1 MRGCSTLSPQLSG
14 ALAWRT
20 MEAPL
25 VSLEEEFEEGPGD
38 DGGTPQRAA
47 DPALAELESFSA
59 EMMSF
64 KSMEDLVQE
73 FDEKLTVCFRNYDAA
88 TEGLAPVRGRLQA
101 QEEEER
107 LQDEEVWDALTDG
120 FAPRGSPR
128 PWLLPGAEA
137 PDGTDPQLCEKE
149 EEELT
154 ERSEQDSGINEEP
167 LLTAEQVIEELEEL
181 MQSSPDPEA
190 DPEGDEDEDEEE
202 EEEEETEADAE
213 GEGGG
218 GGTEPILL
226 RELRAFSPAF
236 NNNCSHEAGLGR
248 LSTRELAAA
257 AGRAE
262 AASRALSAELVAQLA
277 RRDELAFEKEVK
289 TAFIGAL
296 LAVQGEQREQREAAR
311 RRRRDKGLSLQGGRL
326 ERGNHMPRKR
336 FSMEGI
342 SSILHSGLRQ
352 TFGPATNEK
361 QYLNTVI
368 PYEKKGSPPS
378 VEDLQM
384 LTNILFAMKEGNEK
398 VPTLLTDYILKVQ
411 PCASLCTLMH
421 HCMCSYVIVHTRTRA
436 QSYILMDPH
445 ASSWILMNPRA
456 HLCIIMHPRAY
467 LCLIMDPHASL
478 CTLKHR
484 RAPTCSPVQPRCTL
498 VHTGAH
504 P

>member
-1 MRGCSTLSPQLSG
+1 
-14 ALAWRT
+14 

-25 VSLEEEFEEGPGD
+25 VSLEEEFEEGPGGP
-38 DGGTPQRAA
+38 GGAGGPARGAA

-88 TEGLAPVRGRLQA
+88 TEALAPVRGRLQA

-107 LQDEEVWDALTDG
+107 LQDEEVWDALTDSFG
-120 FAPRGSPR
+120 PPGSPR
-128 PWLLPGAEA
+128 RWLRPDAEA
-137 PDGTDPQLCEKE
+137 PGDGDTQLCGKEEEEEDEEEE

-190 DPEGDEDEDEEE
+190 DPEAEGDEDDDDDEEE
-202 EEEEETEADAE
+202 EEEAE
-213 GEGGG
+213 LAGGG
-218 GGTEPILL
+218 AEPIVL
-226 RELRAFSPAF
+226 RVFPPALN
-236 NNNCSHEAGLGR
+236 NNNCPHEGLGR
-248 LSTRELAAA
+248 LSAAELAAA

-296 LAVQGEQREQREAAR
+296 LAVQGERREAAR
-311 RRRRDKGLSLQGGRL
+311 RRRRDRGLSLHGGRP
-326 ERGNHMPRKR
+326 EPHMPRKR

-342 SSILHSGLRQ
+342 SSILQTGIRH
-352 TFGPATNEK
+352 TFGSGTTDK

-398 VPTLLTDYILKVQ
+398 VPTLLTDYILKV
-411 PCASLCTLMH
+411 LC
-421 HCMCSYVIVHTRTRA
+421 
-436 QSYILMDPH
+436 
-445 ASSWILMNPRA
+445 
-456 HLCIIMHPRAY
+456 
-467 LCLIMDPHASL
+467 
-478 CTLKHR
+478 
-484 RAPTCSPVQPRCTL
+484 PT
-498 VHTGAH
+498 
-504 P
+504 

>member
-1 MRGCSTLSPQLSG
+1 MTSPPPPLPDRRVRSSSPAPPPRPPPERGGCG
-14 ALAWRT
+14 AAAKAGARR

-38 DGGTPQRAA
+38 DGGTPRRTA

-120 FAPRGSPR
+120 FAPRDSPR
-128 PWLLPGAEA
+128 PWLHPEAEA
-137 PDGTDPQLCEKE
+137 PDGTDPQAVSVVPPGPPSLCLLQLCEKE
-149 EEELT
+149 EEEELA
-154 ERSEQDSGINEEP
+154 ERSEHDSGINEEP

-190 DPEGDEDEDEEE
+190 DPDGDEDEEE
-202 EEEEETEADAE
+202 EEEEEEEEAEADAE
-213 GEGGG
+213 GDSGGG
-218 GGTEPILL
+218 GMEPILL
-226 RELRAFSPAF
+226 RELHTFSPTF
-236 NNNCSHEAGLGR
+236 NNNCSHEGLEQLSAG
-248 LSTRELAAA
+248 ELVAA

-311 RRRRDKGLSLQGGRL
+311 RRRRDRGLSLQGGRP
-326 ERGNHMPRKR
+326 ERGGHMPRKR

-398 VPTLLTDYILKVQ
+398 VPTLLTDYILKV
-411 PCASLCTLMH
+411 LC
-421 HCMCSYVIVHTRTRA
+421 
-436 QSYILMDPH
+436 
-445 ASSWILMNPRA
+445 
-456 HLCIIMHPRAY
+456 
-467 LCLIMDPHASL
+467 
-478 CTLKHR
+478 
-484 RAPTCSPVQPRCTL
+484 PT
-498 VHTGAH
+498 
-504 P
+504 

>member
-1 MRGCSTLSPQLSG
+1 
-14 ALAWRT
+14 

-25 VSLEEEFEEGPGD
+25 VSLEEEFEEGPGV
-38 DGGTPQRAA
+38 DGGTPQRTA

-88 TEGLAPVRGRLQA
+88 TEGLAPVRDHLQA

-120 FAPRGSPR
+120 FAPRSSPR
-128 PWLLPGAEA
+128 PWLLPGTEA
-137 PDGTDPQLCEKE
+137 SDGTDHQLCEKEEE

-190 DPEGDEDEDEEE
+190 DPEGEEEEEDE
-202 EEEEETEADAE
+202 EEEEETEADAK
-213 GEGGG
+213 GKGSG
-218 GGTEPILL
+218 GGTESILL
-226 RELRAFSPAF
+226 RELHAFSPAF
-236 NNNCSHEAGLGR
+236 NNNCSHEVLGR
-248 LSTRELAAA
+248 LSARELVAA

-311 RRRRDKGLSLQGGRL
+311 RRRRDRGLSLQGGRP
-326 ERGNHMPRKR
+326 ERGNNMPRKR

-352 TFGPATNEK
+352 TFGPTANEK

-398 VPTLLTDYILKVQ
+398 VPTLLTDYILKGI
-411 PCASLCTLMH
+411 C
-421 HCMCSYVIVHTRTRA
+421 
-436 QSYILMDPH
+436 
-445 ASSWILMNPRA
+445 
-456 HLCIIMHPRAY
+456 
-467 LCLIMDPHASL
+467 
-478 CTLKHR
+478 
-484 RAPTCSPVQPRCTL
+484 
-498 VHTGAH
+498 
-504 P
+504 

>member
-1 MRGCSTLSPQLSG
+1 
-14 ALAWRT
+14 

-38 DGGTPQRAA
+38 DGGTPRRTA

-120 FAPRGSPR
+120 FVPRGSPR
-128 PWLLPGAEA
+128 PWLHPEAEA
-137 PDGTDPQLCEKE
+137 PDSTDPQLCEQE
-149 EEELT
+149 EEDEELA
-154 ERSEQDSGINEEP
+154 ERSEHDSGINEEP

-190 DPEGDEDEDEEE
+190 DPEGDEDEEEE
-202 EEEEETEADAE
+202 EEEEEEAEADAE
-213 GEGGG
+213 GDGGG
-218 GGTEPILL
+218 GGMEPILL
-226 RELRAFSPAF
+226 HELHTFSPTF
-236 NNNCSHEAGLGR
+236 NNNCSHEGLEQLSAG
-248 LSTRELAAA
+248 ELAAA

-311 RRRRDKGLSLQGGRL
+311 RRRRDRGLSLQGGRP
-326 ERGNHMPRKR
+326 ERGGHMPRKR

-352 TFGPATNEK
+352 TFGPAANEK

-398 VPTLLTDYILKVQ
+398 VPTLLTDYILKGTRQ
-411 PCASLCTLMH
+411 P
-421 HCMCSYVIVHTRTRA
+421 
-436 QSYILMDPH
+436 
-445 ASSWILMNPRA
+445 
-456 HLCIIMHPRAY
+456 
-467 LCLIMDPHASL
+467 
-478 CTLKHR
+478 
-484 RAPTCSPVQPRCTL
+484 
-498 VHTGAH
+498 
-504 P
+504 

>member
-1 MRGCSTLSPQLSG
+1 
-14 ALAWRT
+14 

-25 VSLEEEFEEGPGD
+25 VSLEEFEEGPA
-38 DGGTPQRAA
+38 GGGSPQRPA

-128 PWLLPGAEA
+128 PWQLPGTE
-137 PDGTDPQLCEKE
+137 PSDPQEEEEE

-190 DPEGDEDEDEEE
+190 DPEGEEEEEEEEDEEE
-202 EEEEETEADAE
+202 EEEGKADAE
-213 GEGGG
+213 GKG
-218 GGTEPILL
+218 GGTEPIVLQ
-226 RELRAFSPAF
+226 ELHAFSPAL
-236 NNNCSHEAGLGR
+236 NNNCSHEGLR
-248 LSTRELAAA
+248 LLSARELLAA

-311 RRRRDKGLSLQGGRL
+311 RRRRDKGLSLQGTKGS
-326 ERGNHMPRKR
+326 ERGSNMPRKR

-352 TFGPATNEK
+352 TFGPTTNEK

-398 VPTLLTDYILKVQ
+398 VPTLLTDYILKGT
-411 PCASLCTLMH
+411 CA
-421 HCMCSYVIVHTRTRA
+421 V
-436 QSYILMDPH
+436 
-445 ASSWILMNPRA
+445 
-456 HLCIIMHPRAY
+456 
-467 LCLIMDPHASL
+467 
-478 CTLKHR
+478 
-484 RAPTCSPVQPRCTL
+484 
-498 VHTGAH
+498 
-504 P
+504 

>member
-1 MRGCSTLSPQLSG
+1 
-14 ALAWRT
+14 

-38 DGGTPQRAA
+38 DGGTPQRTA

-73 FDEKLTVCFRNYDAA
+73 FEEKLTVCFRNYDAA
-88 TEGLAPVRGRLQA
+88 TEGLAPVRGHLQA

-120 FAPRGSPR
+120 FAPRSSPQH
-128 PWLLPGAEA
+128 WLLSRPEA
-137 PDGTDPQLCEKE
+137 PNGTDPQLYEKE
-149 EEELT
+149 EEEQLT
-154 ERSEQDSGINEEP
+154 ERSEPDLGINEEP

-190 DPEGDEDEDEEE
+190 DPEDDNEVEEDEEDE
-202 EEEEETEADAE
+202 AEAD
-213 GEGGG
+213 GKGSG

-226 RELRAFSPAF
+226 RELRAFSPTS
-236 NNNCSHEAGLGR
+236 NNNCSHEGLVR
-248 LSTRELAAA
+248 LSAQELAAA

-311 RRRRDKGLSLQGGRL
+311 RRRRDRGLSLQGGRP

-352 TFGPATNEK
+352 TFSPAANEK

-398 VPTLLTDYILKVQ
+398 VPTLLTDYILK
-411 PCASLCTLMH
+411 
-421 HCMCSYVIVHTRTRA
+421 
-436 QSYILMDPH
+436 
-445 ASSWILMNPRA
+445 
-456 HLCIIMHPRAY
+456 
-467 LCLIMDPHASL
+467 
-478 CTLKHR
+478 
-484 RAPTCSPVQPRCTL
+484 
-498 VHTGAH
+498 
-504 P
+504 

>member
-1 MRGCSTLSPQLSG
+1 
-14 ALAWRT
+14 

-25 VSLEEEFEEGPGD
+25 VSLEEEFEDGPGY
-38 DGGTPQRAA
+38 DGGTPQRIM
-47 DPALAELESFSA
+47 DPGLAELESFSA

-88 TEGLAPVRGRLQA
+88 TEGLAPVRGHLQA

-120 FAPRGSPR
+120 FTPRGSPR
-128 PWLLPGAEA
+128 PWLLPGADA
-137 PDGTDPQLCEKE
+137 PNGTDPQLCEKDDD
-149 EEELT
+149 ELT

-190 DPEGDEDEDEEE
+190 DPEGDEE
-202 EEEEETEADAE
+202 EEEEETEANAE
-213 GEGGG
+213 GKG

-226 RELRAFSPAF
+226 RELCAFSPAF
-236 NNNCSHEAGLGR
+236 NNNCSHEGLSL
-248 LSTRELAAA
+248 LSPRELAVA

-296 LAVQGEQREQREAAR
+296 LAVQGEQREQRDAAR
-311 RRRRDKGLSLQGGRL
+311 RRAARVRRTTATQGGNTAAGGVL
-326 ERGNHMPRKR
+326 QKKR
-336 FSMEGI
+336 QFETIGVV
-342 SSILHSGLRQ
+342 LVGGGRCWGFGLV
-352 TFGPATNEK
+352 FL

-398 VPTLLTDYILKVQ
+398 VPTLLTDYILKG
-411 PCASLCTLMH
+411 
-421 HCMCSYVIVHTRTRA
+421 I
-436 QSYILMDPH
+436 
-445 ASSWILMNPRA
+445 
-456 HLCIIMHPRAY
+456 
-467 LCLIMDPHASL
+467 
-478 CTLKHR
+478 
-484 RAPTCSPVQPRCTL
+484 CSP
-498 VHTGAH
+498 
-504 P
+504 

>member
-1 MRGCSTLSPQLSG
+1 
-14 ALAWRT
+14 

-38 DGGTPQRAA
+38 DGGTLQRPA

-88 TEGLAPVRGRLQA
+88 TEGLAPVRGHLQA

-120 FAPRGSPR
+120 FAPRSSPR
-128 PWLLPGAEA
+128 PWLPGTEA
-137 PDGTDPQLCEKE
+137 PDGTTPQEEEEE

-190 DPEGDEDEDEEE
+190 DPEGEEE
-202 EEEEETEADAE
+202 EEEEDEEDDTEADAE

-226 RELRAFSPAF
+226 RDLRAFSPAF
-236 NNNCSHEAGLGR
+236 NNNCSHEGTASKAQASFLRAGASL
-248 LSTRELAAA
+248 LWSQ
-257 AGRAE
+257 AGRTGCVQPGE
-262 AASRALSAELVAQLA
+262 
-277 RRDELAFEKEVK
+277 EKAPGRPESP
-289 TAFIGAL
+289 F
-296 LAVQGEQREQREAAR
+296 QGL
-311 RRRRDKGLSLQGGRL
+311 KGLQGSWRGTGDKRIRVSGLMLPEGR
-326 ERGNHMPRKR
+326 GDTCVPPQR

-398 VPTLLTDYILKVQ
+398 VPTLLTDYILKG
-411 PCASLCTLMH
+411 
-421 HCMCSYVIVHTRTRA
+421 
-436 QSYILMDPH
+436 
-445 ASSWILMNPRA
+445 
-456 HLCIIMHPRAY
+456 
-467 LCLIMDPHASL
+467 
-478 CTLKHR
+478 
-484 RAPTCSPVQPRCTL
+484 TCSP
-498 VHTGAH
+498 
-504 P
+504 

>member
-1 MRGCSTLSPQLSG
+1 
-14 ALAWRT
+14 

-25 VSLEEEFEEGPGD
+25 VSLEEEFEEGPGSS
-38 DGGTPQRAA
+38 GGGGPPRGPT

-88 TEGLAPVRGRLQA
+88 TEALAPVRGRLQA

-120 FAPRGSPR
+120 FAPHGSPR
-128 PWLLPGAEA
+128 HWLLPDAEA
-137 PDGTDPQLCEKE
+137 PDGADLQLCGKKEEEEEEDDE

-154 ERSEQDSGINEEP
+154 ERSEHDSGINEEP

-190 DPEGDEDEDEEE
+190 DPEAEEE
-202 EEEEETEADAE
+202 EEEEEAEAELAGD
-213 GEGGG
+213 G

-226 RELRAFSPAF
+226 RELRTFSPAF
-236 NNNCSHEAGLGR
+236 NNNCSHEGLGR
-248 LSTRELAAA
+248 LSAAELSAA

-262 AASRALSAELVAQLA
+262 AASR
-277 RRDELAFEKEVK
+277 
-289 TAFIGAL
+289 
-296 LAVQGEQREQREAAR
+296 
-311 RRRRDKGLSLQGGRL
+311 GLSLQSGRP
-326 ERGNHMPRKR
+326 ERGPHMPRKR

-342 SSILHSGLRQ
+342 SSILQTGIRH
-352 TFGPATNEK
+352 TFGSGTADK

-398 VPTLLTDYILKVQ
+398 VPTLLTDYILKV
-411 PCASLCTLMH
+411 LC
-421 HCMCSYVIVHTRTRA
+421 
-436 QSYILMDPH
+436 
-445 ASSWILMNPRA
+445 
-456 HLCIIMHPRAY
+456 
-467 LCLIMDPHASL
+467 
-478 CTLKHR
+478 
-484 RAPTCSPVQPRCTL
+484 PT
-498 VHTGAH
+498 
-504 P
+504 

>member
-1 MRGCSTLSPQLSG
+1 
-14 ALAWRT
+14 

-38 DGGTPQRAA
+38 DGGSPPRPT

-107 LQDEEVWDALTDG
+107 LQDEEL
-120 FAPRGSPR
+120 PSLC
-128 PWLLPGAEA
+128 LL
-137 PDGTDPQLCEKE
+137 QLGGKEEEEEE

-190 DPEGDEDEDEEE
+190 DPEGEEDEDEDEEE
-202 EEEEETEADAE
+202 DEEEETKAD
-213 GEGGG
+213 
-218 GGTEPILL
+218 PILL
-226 RELRAFSPAF
+226 RELHAFSPAF
-236 NNNCSHEAGLGR
+236 NNNCSHEGMASLSAGL
-248 LSTRELAAA
+248 LWD
-257 AGRAE
+257 
-262 AASRALSAELVAQLA
+262 LA
-277 RRDELAFEKEVK
+277 RRALGKNCEEHRDLALVWK
-289 TAFIGAL
+289 
-296 LAVQGEQREQREAAR
+296 VQR
-311 RRRRDKGLSLQGGRL
+311 RPRRCPKGCSTSAG
-326 ERGNHMPRKR
+326 R

-352 TFGPATNEK
+352 TFGPTTNEK

-384 LTNILFAMKEGNEK
+384 LTNSEYSFKLLSWVSISFWGHKGTFCFASVAAVWGVIAAQPVWGIL
-398 VPTLLTDYILKVQ
+398 
-411 PCASLCTLMH
+411 
-421 HCMCSYVIVHTRTRA
+421 CSIA
-436 QSYILMDPH
+436 AWAL
-445 ASSWILMNPRA
+445 
-456 HLCIIMHPRAY
+456 
-467 LCLIMDPHASL
+467 
-478 CTLKHR
+478 
-484 RAPTCSPVQPRCTL
+484 
-498 VHTGAH
+498 
-504 P
+504 

>member
-1 MRGCSTLSPQLSG
+1 
-14 ALAWRT
+14 

-25 VSLEEEFEEGPGD
+25 VSLEEEFEEGLGD
-38 DGGTPQRAA
+38 DEGSPRRLV
-47 DPALAELESFSA
+47 DPALSELESFSA

-120 FAPRGSPR
+120 FTPRSSSR
-128 PWLLPGAEA
+128 PWLLPEAEA
-137 PDGTDPQLCEKE
+137 TDGTDPQLCEKE

-190 DPEGDEDEDEEE
+190 DPEGDEEDEEE
-202 EEEEETEADAE
+202 EEEEEDTEADGE

-218 GGTEPILL
+218 GDTEPVLL
-226 RELRAFSPAF
+226 RELHVFS
-236 NNNCSHEAGLGR
+236 NSNSSHEGLGR
-248 LSTRELAAA
+248 LSRRELAVA

-296 LAVQGEQREQREAAR
+296 LAVQGEQREAAR
-311 RRRRDKGLSLQGGRL
+311 RRRRDRGLSLQGTRP
-326 ERGNHMPRKR
+326 ERGGHLPRK
-336 FSMEGI
+336 
-342 SSILHSGLRQ
+342 
-352 TFGPATNEK
+352 
-361 QYLNTVI
+361 
-368 PYEKKGSPPS
+368 
-378 VEDLQM
+378 
-384 LTNILFAMKEGNEK
+384 
-398 VPTLLTDYILKVQ
+398 
-411 PCASLCTLMH
+411 
-421 HCMCSYVIVHTRTRA
+421 
-436 QSYILMDPH
+436 
-445 ASSWILMNPRA
+445 
-456 HLCIIMHPRAY
+456 
-467 LCLIMDPHASL
+467 
-478 CTLKHR
+478 
-484 RAPTCSPVQPRCTL
+484 
-498 VHTGAH
+498 
-504 P
+504 

>member
-1 MRGCSTLSPQLSG
+1 MRRSGMLSPMALHPGAPPDLGCSLRLSPP
-14 ALAWRT
+14 A
-20 MEAPL
+20 APTSSFTIHHL
-25 VSLEEEFEEGPGD
+25 PIHHPHHLHPASPTPLHPVSLSNILISNISPSLLH
-38 DGGTPQRAA
+38 PRA
-47 DPALAELESFSA
+47 
-59 EMMSF
+59 MSV
-64 KSMEDLVQE
+64 SMLRPSLCQ
-73 FDEKLTVCFRNYDAA
+73 A
-88 TEGLAPVRGRLQA
+88 GR
-101 QEEEER
+101 
-107 LQDEEVWDALTDG
+107 VV
-120 FAPRGSPR
+120 PPR
-128 PWLLPGAEA
+128 PPSLCLL
-137 PDGTDPQLCEKE
+137 QLCEKEEEEQEE

-190 DPEGDEDEDEEE
+190 DPEGDEDEED

-218 GGTEPILL
+218 GGTEPIIL
-226 RELRAFSPAF
+226 RELHAFSPAF
-236 NNNCSHEAGLGR
+236 NKNCSYEGLGR
-248 LSTRELAAA
+248 LSARELAAA

-311 RRRRDKGLSLQGGRL
+311 RRRRDKGLSLQGGRP

-352 TFGPATNEK
+352 TFGPAASEK

-398 VPTLLTDYILKVQ
+398 VPTLLTDYILKV
-411 PCASLCTLMH
+411 LC
-421 HCMCSYVIVHTRTRA
+421 
-436 QSYILMDPH
+436 
-445 ASSWILMNPRA
+445 
-456 HLCIIMHPRAY
+456 
-467 LCLIMDPHASL
+467 
-478 CTLKHR
+478 
-484 RAPTCSPVQPRCTL
+484 PT
-498 VHTGAH
+498 
-504 P
+504 

>member
-1 MRGCSTLSPQLSG
+1 
-14 ALAWRT
+14 

-38 DGGTPQRAA
+38 DGGTPQRTT
-47 DPALAELESFSA
+47 DPALAELECFSA

-88 TEGLAPVRGRLQA
+88 TEGLAPVRGCLQA
-101 QEEEER
+101 QEEEEQ

-128 PWLLPGAEA
+128 PWLLPRPEA
-137 PDGTDPQLCEKE
+137 PDGTDPQVYEKE
-149 EEELT
+149 EEQLT
-154 ERSEQDSGINEEP
+154 EKSEQDSGINEEP

-190 DPEGDEDEDEEE
+190 DPEVDDEVEEE
-202 EEEEETEADAE
+202 EEEEAEADVK
-213 GEGGG
+213 GSGGV
-218 GGTEPILL
+218 TEPILL
-226 RELRAFSPAF
+226 RGLRAFTPTS
-236 NNNCSHEAGLGR
+236 NNNCSHEGLVQ
-248 LSTRELAAA
+248 LSARELVAA
-257 AGRAE
+257 AGQAE
-262 AASRALSAELVAQLA
+262 AESRALSAELVAQLA

-311 RRRRDKGLSLQGGRL
+311 RKRRDRGLSLQGGRP

-352 TFGPATNEK
+352 TFSPAANEK

-398 VPTLLTDYILKVQ
+398 VPTLLTDYILKG
-411 PCASLCTLMH
+411 
-421 HCMCSYVIVHTRTRA
+421 
-436 QSYILMDPH
+436 
-445 ASSWILMNPRA
+445 
-456 HLCIIMHPRAY
+456 
-467 LCLIMDPHASL
+467 
-478 CTLKHR
+478 
-484 RAPTCSPVQPRCTL
+484 TC
-498 VHTGAH
+498 
-504 P
+504 

>member
-1 MRGCSTLSPQLSG
+1 
-14 ALAWRT
+14 

-38 DGGTPQRAA
+38 DGGTPQRHA

-88 TEGLAPVRGRLQA
+88 TEGLAPVRGHLQA

-120 FAPRGSPR
+120 FAPRSSTR
-128 PWLLPGAEA
+128 PWLPGTEA
-137 PDGTDPQLCEKE
+137 PDGTNPQEEEEE

-190 DPEGDEDEDEEE
+190 DPEGEEE
-202 EEEEETEADAE
+202 EEEDDDEEDTEADAE

-236 NNNCSHEAGLGR
+236 NNNCSHEGLGR
-248 LSTRELAAA
+248 LSARELAAA

-311 RRRRDKGLSLQGGRL
+311 RRRRDKGLSLQGGRPD
-326 ERGNHMPRKR
+326 RGNNMPRKR

-352 TFGPATNEK
+352 TFGPAANEK

-398 VPTLLTDYILKVQ
+398 VPTLLTDYILKGTV
-411 PCASLCTLMH
+411 
-421 HCMCSYVIVHTRTRA
+421 
-436 QSYILMDPH
+436 
-445 ASSWILMNPRA
+445 
-456 HLCIIMHPRAY
+456 
-467 LCLIMDPHASL
+467 
-478 CTLKHR
+478 
-484 RAPTCSPVQPRCTL
+484 SPP
-498 VHTGAH
+498 
-504 P
+504 

>member
-1 MRGCSTLSPQLSG
+1 
-14 ALAWRT
+14 

-38 DGGTPQRAA
+38 DGGTPQRTA

-88 TEGLAPVRGRLQA
+88 TEGLAPVRGHLQA

-128 PWLLPGAEA
+128 PWRSPKLPCPCMTPCLCLL
-137 PDGTDPQLCEKE
+137 QLCEKEEE

-190 DPEGDEDEDEEE
+190 DPEGDEDEE

-226 RELRAFSPAF
+226 RELRAFSPAL
-236 NNNCSHEAGLGR
+236 NNNCSHEG
-248 LSTRELAAA
+248 
-257 AGRAE
+257 
-262 AASRALSAELVAQLA
+262 
-277 RRDELAFEKEVK
+277 
-289 TAFIGAL
+289 
-296 LAVQGEQREQREAAR
+296 
-311 RRRRDKGLSLQGGRL
+311 
-326 ERGNHMPRKR
+326 
-336 FSMEGI
+336 
-342 SSILHSGLRQ
+342 
-352 TFGPATNEK
+352 
-361 QYLNTVI
+361 
-368 PYEKKGSPPS
+368 
-378 VEDLQM
+378 
-384 LTNILFAMKEGNEK
+384 
-398 VPTLLTDYILKVQ
+398 
-411 PCASLCTLMH
+411 
-421 HCMCSYVIVHTRTRA
+421 
-436 QSYILMDPH
+436 
-445 ASSWILMNPRA
+445 
-456 HLCIIMHPRAY
+456 
-467 LCLIMDPHASL
+467 
-478 CTLKHR
+478 
-484 RAPTCSPVQPRCTL
+484 
-498 VHTGAH
+498 
-504 P
+504 

>member
-1 MRGCSTLSPQLSG
+1 
-14 ALAWRT
+14 

-25 VSLEEEFEEGPGD
+25 VSLEEEFEEGPGS
-38 DGGTPQRAA
+38 GGGGGGPPRGPA

-88 TEGLAPVRGRLQA
+88 TEALAPVRGRLQA

-107 LQDEEVWDALTDG
+107 LQDEEVWDALTDS
-120 FAPRGSPR
+120 FAPHGSPR
-128 PWLLPGAEA
+128 HWLLPDTEA
-137 PDGTDPQLCEKE
+137 PDDADPQHTPRIATVGVAGGQRNRPKRHRIEPVGMFPSPSRIGAEKLSGKEEEEEEDDE

-154 ERSEQDSGINEEP
+154 ERSEHDSGINEEP

-190 DPEGDEDEDEEE
+190 DPEAEDEEE
-202 EEEEETEADAE
+202 EEAEAELAGD
-213 GEGGG
+213 G

-236 NNNCSHEAGLGR
+236 NNNCSHEGLGR
-248 LSTRELAAA
+248 LSAAELAAA

-311 RRRRDKGLSLQGGRL
+311 RRRRDKGLSLQGGRP
-326 ERGNHMPRKR
+326 ERGPHMPRKR

-342 SSILHSGLRQ
+342 SSILQTGIRH
-352 TFGPATNEK
+352 TFGSGTADK

-398 VPTLLTDYILKVQ
+398 VPTLLTDYILKV
-411 PCASLCTLMH
+411 LC
-421 HCMCSYVIVHTRTRA
+421 
-436 QSYILMDPH
+436 
-445 ASSWILMNPRA
+445 
-456 HLCIIMHPRAY
+456 
-467 LCLIMDPHASL
+467 
-478 CTLKHR
+478 
-484 RAPTCSPVQPRCTL
+484 PT
-498 VHTGAH
+498 
-504 P
+504 

>member
-1 MRGCSTLSPQLSG
+1 
-14 ALAWRT
+14 

-25 VSLEEEFEEGPGD
+25 VSLEEEFEDGPGD
-38 DGGTPQRAA
+38 DGETPQRTT

-88 TEGLAPVRGRLQA
+88 TEGLAPVRGHLQA

-120 FAPRGSPR
+120 FTPRGSPR

-137 PDGTDPQLCEKE
+137 PNGTDPQLCEKE

-190 DPEGDEDEDEEE
+190 DPEGDE
-202 EEEEETEADAE
+202 EEETEADAE

-218 GGTEPILL
+218 TEPMLL
-226 RELRAFSPAF
+226 QELYAFSPAL
-236 NNNCSHEAGLGR
+236 NNNCSHEGLSR
-248 LSTRELAAA
+248 LSPRELVLA

-311 RRRRDKGLSLQGGRL
+311 RRRRDRGPSTQGGRP
-326 ERGNHMPRKR
+326 ERGGQLPRKR

-352 TFGPATNEK
+352 TFGPTANEK

-398 VPTLLTDYILKVQ
+398 VPTLLTDYILKGM
-411 PCASLCTLMH
+411 PMH
-421 HCMCSYVIVHTRTRA
+421 HCAPSCIPICAYKSCILLHPHEHSSLCIPVCTCVHRC
-436 QSYILMDPH
+436 
-445 ASSWILMNPRA
+445 ASSCTQVHHHTSSLALPNLMRCCP
-456 HLCIIMHPRAY
+456 
-467 LCLIMDPHASL
+467 
-478 CTLKHR
+478 CTLTPMLPKNG
-484 RAPTCSPVQPRCTL
+484 AKPKENGSPVAPPQPCPAL
-498 VHTGAH
+498 VPPFAQLENK
-504 P
+504 

>member
-1 MRGCSTLSPQLSG
+1 
-14 ALAWRT
+14 

-38 DGGTPQRAA
+38 DGGTPQRTA

-128 PWLLPGAEA
+128 PWLLPG
-137 PDGTDPQLCEKE
+137 PDPPSLSLLQLCEKEEE

-190 DPEGDEDEDEEE
+190 DAEGDEDEEE
-202 EEEEETEADAE
+202 EDEEETEADVE

-226 RELRAFSPAF
+226 HELRAFSPAF
-236 NNNCSHEAGLGR
+236 NNNCSHEG
-248 LSTRELAAA
+248 T
-257 AGRAE
+257 
-262 AASRALSAELVAQLA
+262 AS
-277 RRDELAFEKEVK
+277 K
-289 TAFIGAL
+289 T
-296 LAVQGEQREQREAAR
+296 
-311 RRRRDKGLSLQGGRL
+311 
-326 ERGNHMPRKR
+326 
-336 FSMEGI
+336 
-342 SSILHSGLRQ
+342 
-352 TFGPATNEK
+352 
-361 QYLNTVI
+361 
-368 PYEKKGSPPS
+368 
-378 VEDLQM
+378 
-384 LTNILFAMKEGNEK
+384 
-398 VPTLLTDYILKVQ
+398 
-411 PCASLCTLMH
+411 
-421 HCMCSYVIVHTRTRA
+421 
-436 QSYILMDPH
+436 
-445 ASSWILMNPRA
+445 
-456 HLCIIMHPRAY
+456 
-467 LCLIMDPHASL
+467 
-478 CTLKHR
+478 
-484 RAPTCSPVQPRCTL
+484 
-498 VHTGAH
+498 
-504 P
+504 

>member
-1 MRGCSTLSPQLSG
+1 
-14 ALAWRT
+14 

-38 DGGTPQRAA
+38 DGGTPLRTG

-149 EEELT
+149 EEEEELT

-190 DPEGDEDEDEEE
+190 DPEGEEE
-202 EEEEETEADAE
+202 EEEEGEETEADAE

-226 RELRAFSPAF
+226 RELHAFSPAF
-236 NNNCSHEAGLGR
+236 NNNCSHEGMASKTQASMLLIASGVSLMRYAFQTDCSRHLSNCTGILFFLGI
-248 LSTRELAAA
+248 LLIAPGATLT
-257 AGRAE
+257 
-262 AASRALSAELVAQLA
+262 ASDTSLIALCILL
-277 RRDELAFEKEVK
+277 
-289 TAFIGAL
+289 IAL
-296 LAVQGEQREQREAAR
+296 G
-311 RRRRDKGLSLQGGRL
+311 
-326 ERGNHMPRKR
+326 MPLIR

-352 TFGPATNEK
+352 TFGPAANEK

-398 VPTLLTDYILKVQ
+398 VPTLLTDYILKG
-411 PCASLCTLMH
+411 
-421 HCMCSYVIVHTRTRA
+421 IR
-436 QSYILMDPH
+436 
-445 ASSWILMNPRA
+445 SS
-456 HLCIIMHPRAY
+456 
-467 LCLIMDPHASL
+467 
-478 CTLKHR
+478 
-484 RAPTCSPVQPRCTL
+484 
-498 VHTGAH
+498 
-504 P
+504 

>member
-1 MRGCSTLSPQLSG
+1 
-14 ALAWRT
+14 

-38 DGGTPQRAA
+38 DGGTLQRPA

-88 TEGLAPVRGRLQA
+88 TEGLAPVRGCLQA

-120 FAPRGSPR
+120 FAPRSSPR
-128 PWLLPGAEA
+128 PWLHPGTEA
-137 PDGTDPQLCEKE
+137 LDGTDPQE
-149 EEELT
+149 EEEEEEEIT

-190 DPEGDEDEDEEE
+190 DPEGEEEDEEE
-202 EEEEETEADAE
+202 EEEEEEETEVDAE
-213 GEGGG
+213 GKGGG
-218 GGTEPILL
+218 GGTEPIVL
-226 RELRAFSPAF
+226 RELHAFSPTF
-236 NNNCSHEAGLGR
+236 NNNCSHEGLGQ
-248 LSTRELAAA
+248 LSARELVAA

-311 RRRRDKGLSLQGGRL
+311 RRRRDKGLSLQGGRS

-352 TFGPATNEK
+352 TFGPTTNEK

-398 VPTLLTDYILKVQ
+398 VPTLLTDYILK
-411 PCASLCTLMH
+411 
-421 HCMCSYVIVHTRTRA
+421 
-436 QSYILMDPH
+436 
-445 ASSWILMNPRA
+445 
-456 HLCIIMHPRAY
+456 
-467 LCLIMDPHASL
+467 
-478 CTLKHR
+478 
-484 RAPTCSPVQPRCTL
+484 
-498 VHTGAH
+498 
-504 P
+504 

>member
-1 MRGCSTLSPQLSG
+1 
-14 ALAWRT
+14 

-38 DGGTPQRAA
+38 NVGTPQRTA

-101 QEEEER
+101 QEEEDR

-149 EEELT
+149 EEEELT
-154 ERSEQDSGINEEP
+154 EKSEQDSGINEEP

-190 DPEGDEDEDEEE
+190 DPEGDEEEE

-218 GGTEPILL
+218 GGMEPILL

-236 NNNCSHEAGLGR
+236 NNNCSHEGLGQ
-248 LSTRELAAA
+248 LSARELVVV

-262 AASRALSAELVAQLA
+262 AASRALMGDIDRVMWGQ
-277 RRDELAFEKEVK
+277 
-289 TAFIGAL
+289 
-296 LAVQGEQREQREAAR
+296 
-311 RRRRDKGLSLQGGRL
+311 
-326 ERGNHMPRKR
+326 ERGWDKEMGECGSWEQEDWGHEVGQMGYRGRGHKGWEWGGCGWDLGEPGGWLRVLSQR

-352 TFGPATNEK
+352 TFSPAASEK

-398 VPTLLTDYILKVQ
+398 VPTLLTDYILKGI
-411 PCASLCTLMH
+411 C
-421 HCMCSYVIVHTRTRA
+421 
-436 QSYILMDPH
+436 
-445 ASSWILMNPRA
+445 
-456 HLCIIMHPRAY
+456 
-467 LCLIMDPHASL
+467 
-478 CTLKHR
+478 
-484 RAPTCSPVQPRCTL
+484 
-498 VHTGAH
+498 
-504 P
+504 

>member
-1 MRGCSTLSPQLSG
+1 
-14 ALAWRT
+14 

-38 DGGTPQRAA
+38 DGGTPQRPA

-120 FAPRGSPR
+120 FAPRSSPR
-128 PWLLPGAEA
+128 PWLLPGTEA
-137 PDGTDPQLCEKE
+137 LDGTDPQEEEEE

-190 DPEGDEDEDEEE
+190 DPEGEEEDEEEEE

-213 GEGGG
+213 GKGGG
-218 GGTEPILL
+218 GGTEPIVL
-226 RELRAFSPAF
+226 RELHAFSPAF
-236 NNNCSHEAGLGR
+236 NNNCSHEGLGR
-248 LSTRELAAA
+248 LSARELLAA

-311 RRRRDKGLSLQGGRL
+311 RRRRDKGLS
-326 ERGNHMPRKR
+326 R

-342 SSILHSGLRQ
+342 SSILHSSLRQ
-352 TFGPATNEK
+352 TFGPTTNEK

-398 VPTLLTDYILKVQ
+398 VPTLLTDYILKGT
-411 PCASLCTLMH
+411 CTL
-421 HCMCSYVIVHTRTRA
+421 
-436 QSYILMDPH
+436 
-445 ASSWILMNPRA
+445 
-456 HLCIIMHPRAY
+456 
-467 LCLIMDPHASL
+467 
-478 CTLKHR
+478 
-484 RAPTCSPVQPRCTL
+484 
-498 VHTGAH
+498 
-504 P
+504 

>member
-1 MRGCSTLSPQLSG
+1 
-14 ALAWRT
+14 

-88 TEGLAPVRGRLQA
+88 TDGLAPVRGRLQA

-120 FAPRGSPR
+120 FAPRGSPQ

-137 PDGTDPQLCEKE
+137 PDGTDPQLCEKEEE

-190 DPEGDEDEDEEE
+190 DPEGEEEEEE

-213 GEGGG
+213 GGGG
-218 GGTEPILL
+218 ATEPILL

-236 NNNCSHEAGLGR
+236 NNNCSHEVA
-248 LSTRELAAA
+248 LST
-257 AGRAE
+257 
-262 AASRALSAELVAQLA
+262 
-277 RRDELAFEKEVK
+277 AFM
-289 TAFIGAL
+289 TPGI
-296 LAVQGEQREQREAAR
+296 
-311 RRRRDKGLSLQGGRL
+311 S
-326 ERGNHMPRKR
+326 R

-352 TFGPATNEK
+352 TFGPTASEK

-398 VPTLLTDYILKVQ
+398 VPTLLTDYILKAFIHLLRISD
-411 PCASLCTLMH
+411 ASF
-421 HCMCSYVIVHTRTRA
+421 
-436 QSYILMDPH
+436 
-445 ASSWILMNPRA
+445 
-456 HLCIIMHPRAY
+456 MHP
-467 LCLIMDPHASL
+467 L
-478 CTLKHR
+478 
-484 RAPTCSPVQPRCTL
+484 
-498 VHTGAH
+498 
-504 P
+504 

>member
-1 MRGCSTLSPQLSG
+1 
-14 ALAWRT
+14 

-25 VSLEEEFEEGPGD
+25 VSLEEEFEEGPAD
-38 DGGTPQRAA
+38 DGGSPQRPA

-120 FAPRGSPR
+120 FAPRSSPR
-128 PWLLPGAEA
+128 PWQLPGTEA
-137 PDGTDPQLCEKE
+137 LDGTDPQEEEEE

-190 DPEGDEDEDEEE
+190 DPEGEEEEEEEEDEDEEE
-202 EEEEETEADAE
+202 ETKADAE
-213 GEGGG
+213 GKGGG
-218 GGTEPILL
+218 GGTEPIVLQ
-226 RELRAFSPAF
+226 ELHAFSPAF
-236 NNNCSHEAGLGR
+236 NNNCSHEGLGR
-248 LSTRELAAA
+248 LSARELLAA

-311 RRRRDKGLSLQGGRL
+311 RRRRDKGLSLQGARS
-326 ERGNHMPRKR
+326 ERGSSMARKR

-352 TFGPATNEK
+352 TFGPTTNEK

-398 VPTLLTDYILKVQ
+398 VPTLLTDYILKG
-411 PCASLCTLMH
+411 
-421 HCMCSYVIVHTRTRA
+421 
-436 QSYILMDPH
+436 
-445 ASSWILMNPRA
+445 
-456 HLCIIMHPRAY
+456 
-467 LCLIMDPHASL
+467 
-478 CTLKHR
+478 
-484 RAPTCSPVQPRCTL
+484 TCCPP
-498 VHTGAH
+498 
-504 P
+504 

>member
-1 MRGCSTLSPQLSG
+1 
-14 ALAWRT
+14 

-38 DGGTPQRAA
+38 NVGTPQRTA

-59 EMMSF
+59 EIMSF

-88 TEGLAPVRGRLQA
+88 TEGLAPVRGHLQA

-128 PWLLPGAEA
+128 PWLLPETESSSGS
-137 PDGTDPQLCEKE
+137 DLQLCEKEEEEEQEE

-190 DPEGDEDEDEEE
+190 DPEGDEDEED

-226 RELRAFSPAF
+226 RELHAFSPAF
-236 NNNCSHEAGLGR
+236 NKNCSYEGLGR
-248 LSTRELAAA
+248 LSARELAAA

-296 LAVQGEQREQREAAR
+296 LAVQGEQREAAR
-311 RRRRDKGLSLQGGRL
+311 RRRRDKGLSLQGGRP

-352 TFGPATNEK
+352 TFGPAASEK

-398 VPTLLTDYILKVQ
+398 VPTLLTDYILKV
-411 PCASLCTLMH
+411 LC
-421 HCMCSYVIVHTRTRA
+421 
-436 QSYILMDPH
+436 
-445 ASSWILMNPRA
+445 
-456 HLCIIMHPRAY
+456 
-467 LCLIMDPHASL
+467 
-478 CTLKHR
+478 
-484 RAPTCSPVQPRCTL
+484 PT
-498 VHTGAH
+498 
-504 P
+504 

>member
-1 MRGCSTLSPQLSG
+1 
-14 ALAWRT
+14 
-20 MEAPL
+20 
-25 VSLEEEFEEGPGD
+25 
-38 DGGTPQRAA
+38 
-47 DPALAELESFSA
+47 
-59 EMMSF
+59 
-64 KSMEDLVQE
+64 
-73 FDEKLTVCFRNYDAA
+73 
-88 TEGLAPVRGRLQA
+88 
-101 QEEEER
+101 
-107 LQDEEVWDALTDG
+107 VWDALTDG
-120 FAPRGSPR
+120 FSPR
-128 PWLLPGAEA
+128 SSTQPWLLPENEA
-137 PDGTDPQLCEKE
+137 PDGTNPQEEEE

-190 DPEGDEDEDEEE
+190 DHEGEEE
-202 EEEEETEADAE
+202 EEEEDEEEETEADAE

-226 RELRAFSPAF
+226 RELHVFSPAF
-236 NNNCSHEAGLGR
+236 NNNCSHEGLRG
-248 LSTRELAAA
+248 LSARELAAA

-311 RRRRDKGLSLQGGRL
+311 RRRRDKGLSLQGGRA

-342 SSILHSGLRQ
+342 SSILHSSLRQ
-352 TFGPATNEK
+352 TFGPATTEK

-398 VPTLLTDYILKVQ
+398 VPTLLTDYILKG
-411 PCASLCTLMH
+411 
-421 HCMCSYVIVHTRTRA
+421 
-436 QSYILMDPH
+436 
-445 ASSWILMNPRA
+445 
-456 HLCIIMHPRAY
+456 
-467 LCLIMDPHASL
+467 
-478 CTLKHR
+478 
-484 RAPTCSPVQPRCTL
+484 TCSP
-498 VHTGAH
+498 
-504 P
+504 

>member
-1 MRGCSTLSPQLSG
+1 
-14 ALAWRT
+14 

-25 VSLEEEFEEGPGD
+25 VSLEEEFEEGPAD
-38 DGGTPQRAA
+38 DGGSPQRPA

-120 FAPRGSPR
+120 FAPRSSPR
-128 PWLLPGAEA
+128 PWQLPGTEA
-137 PDGTDPQLCEKE
+137 VDGTDPQEEEEEE

-190 DPEGDEDEDEEE
+190 DPEGEDEEEEEEDEDEEE
-202 EEEEETEADAE
+202 ETKADAE
-213 GEGGG
+213 GKGGG

-226 RELRAFSPAF
+226 RELHAFSPAF
-236 NNNCSHEAGLGR
+236 NNNCSHEGSSLIAQGT
-248 LSTRELAAA
+248 SFM
-257 AGRAE
+257 
-262 AASRALSAELVAQLA
+262 ALSPSVIAQRVYLLVSQKMQSTSQHEMHFNGCSVCFTDCTGGVTDCTRHSPRFPMHGSGCRAMS
-277 RRDELAFEKEVK
+277 
-289 TAFIGAL
+289 
-296 LAVQGEQREQREAAR
+296 
-311 RRRRDKGLSLQGGRL
+311 LSLGGDRVTDTL
-326 ERGNHMPRKR
+326 SPQR

-398 VPTLLTDYILKVQ
+398 VPTLLTDYILKG
-411 PCASLCTLMH
+411 
-421 HCMCSYVIVHTRTRA
+421 
-436 QSYILMDPH
+436 
-445 ASSWILMNPRA
+445 
-456 HLCIIMHPRAY
+456 
-467 LCLIMDPHASL
+467 
-478 CTLKHR
+478 
-484 RAPTCSPVQPRCTL
+484 TC
-498 VHTGAH
+498 
-504 P
+504 

>member
-1 MRGCSTLSPQLSG
+1 
-14 ALAWRT
+14 

-38 DGGTPQRAA
+38 DGGTPLRTA

-88 TEGLAPVRGRLQA
+88 TEGLAPVRGHLQA

-128 PWLLPGAEA
+128 PWLLPGPPSLA
-137 PDGTDPQLCEKE
+137 PQTLPCPRMTLPATLDGCQSPPRLSDHQGTADYPKMLCEKEEE

-190 DPEGDEDEDEEE
+190 DPEGDEDEE

-213 GEGGG
+213 GDGSG

-226 RELRAFSPAF
+226 QELRAFSPAF
-236 NNNCSHEAGLGR
+236 NNNCSHEGMA
-248 LSTRELAAA
+248 T
-257 AGRAE
+257 
-262 AASRALSAELVAQLA
+262 
-277 RRDELAFEKEVK
+277 K
-289 TAFIGAL
+289 T
-296 LAVQGEQREQREAAR
+296 Q
-311 RRRRDKGLSLQGGRL
+311 
-326 ERGNHMPRKR
+326 R

-352 TFGPATNEK
+352 TFGPAANEK

-398 VPTLLTDYILKVQ
+398 VPTLLTDYILKEIHVTDAVAHGEN
-411 PCASLCTLMH
+411 PLS
-421 HCMCSYVIVHTRTRA
+421 
-436 QSYILMDPH
+436 PH
-445 ASSWILMNPRA
+445 SIRASSGENSFP
-456 HLCIIMHPRAY
+456 
-467 LCLIMDPHASL
+467 
-478 CTLKHR
+478 
-484 RAPTCSPVQPRCTL
+484 
-498 VHTGAH
+498 
-504 P
+504 

>member
-1 MRGCSTLSPQLSG
+1 
-14 ALAWRT
+14 

-25 VSLEEEFEEGPGD
+25 VSLEEEFEEGPAGE
-38 DGGTPQRAA
+38 GGSPDRSLEEEFEEGPAGEGGSPQRPA

-107 LQDEEVWDALTDG
+107 LQDEEPAVPL
-120 FAPRGSPR
+120 PSLC
-128 PWLLPGAEA
+128 LL
-137 PDGTDPQLCEKE
+137 QLGGKEEEEEE

-181 MQSSPDPEA
+181 MQSSPDPE
-190 DPEGDEDEDEEE
+190 EEEDEEE
-202 EEEEETEADAE
+202 EEESKADAE
-213 GEGGG
+213 GKVSLSALCMSGSSLIAL
-218 GGTEPILL
+218 GTS
-226 RELRAFSPAF
+226 FM
-236 NNNCSHEAGLGR
+236 
-248 LSTRELAAA
+248 
-257 AGRAE
+257 
-262 AASRALSAELVAQLA
+262 ALSRSEILVAQLA

-311 RRRRDKGLSLQGGRL
+311 RRRRDKGLSLQGTKGS
-326 ERGNHMPRKR
+326 EGNVGQGDEG
-336 FSMEGI
+336 SMEGI

-352 TFGPATNEK
+352 TFGPTTNEK

-384 LTNILFAMKEGNEK
+384 LTNSEYSFKLLVWVSITCFRDTKAHFALLQWLQFGVALQHNQFGGLFASSQHGQFEVLPPM
-398 VPTLLTDYILKVQ
+398 LHHLQQ
-411 PCASLCTLMH
+411 PHLVGKIPGFY
-421 HCMCSYVIVHTRTRA
+421 HCSTA
-436 QSYILMDPH
+436 GWQP
-445 ASSWILMNPRA
+445 APPPSSF
-456 HLCIIMHPRAY
+456 
-467 LCLIMDPHASL
+467 
-478 CTLKHR
+478 
-484 RAPTCSPVQPRCTL
+484 
-498 VHTGAH
+498 
-504 P
+504 

>member
-1 MRGCSTLSPQLSG
+1 
-14 ALAWRT
+14 

-38 DGGTPQRAA
+38 DGGTLQRPA

-88 TEGLAPVRGRLQA
+88 TEGLAPVRGHLQA

-120 FAPRGSPR
+120 FAPRSSPR
-128 PWLLPGAEA
+128 PWLLPENEA
-137 PDGTDPQLCEKE
+137 PDGTNPQLGGKEE

-190 DPEGDEDEDEEE
+190 DPEGEEE
-202 EEEEETEADAE
+202 EEEEDEEEETEADAE

-218 GGTEPILL
+218 GGTEPVLL
-226 RELRAFSPAF
+226 RELHAFSPAF
-236 NNNCSHEAGLGR
+236 NNNCSHEGLGR
-248 LSTRELAAA
+248 LSAPELAAA
-257 AGRAE
+257 ACRAE

-311 RRRRDKGLSLQGGRL
+311 RRRRDKGLSLQGGRP

-398 VPTLLTDYILKVQ
+398 VPTLLTDYILKG
-411 PCASLCTLMH
+411 
-421 HCMCSYVIVHTRTRA
+421 
-436 QSYILMDPH
+436 
-445 ASSWILMNPRA
+445 
-456 HLCIIMHPRAY
+456 
-467 LCLIMDPHASL
+467 
-478 CTLKHR
+478 
-484 RAPTCSPVQPRCTL
+484 TC
-498 VHTGAH
+498 
-504 P
+504 

>member
-1 MRGCSTLSPQLSG
+1 
-14 ALAWRT
+14 

-25 VSLEEEFEEGPGD
+25 VSLEEEFEEGPGE
-38 DGGTPQRAA
+38 DGGSPQRPA

-120 FAPRGSPR
+120 FAPRSSPR
-128 PWLLPGAEA
+128 PWQLPGTEA
-137 PDGTDPQLCEKE
+137 LDGSEPQEEEEE

-167 LLTAEQVIEELEEL
+167 LLTAEQVIEELEDL

-190 DPEGDEDEDEEE
+190 DPEGEEEDEEE
-202 EEEEETEADAE
+202 EEEDEEEESKADAE
-213 GEGGG
+213 GKGGG
-218 GGTEPILL
+218 RGTEPIVL
-226 RELRAFSPAF
+226 RELHAFSPAL
-236 NNNCSHEAGLGR
+236 NNNCSHEGLGQ
-248 LSTRELAAA
+248 LSARELLAA

-311 RRRRDKGLSLQGGRL
+311 RRRRDKGLSLQGARS
-326 ERGNHMPRKR
+326 ERGTNNMPRKR
-336 FSMEGI
+336 FSMEGL

-352 TFGPATNEK
+352 TFGPTTNEK

-398 VPTLLTDYILKVQ
+398 VPTLLTDYILKG
-411 PCASLCTLMH
+411 
-421 HCMCSYVIVHTRTRA
+421 
-436 QSYILMDPH
+436 
-445 ASSWILMNPRA
+445 
-456 HLCIIMHPRAY
+456 
-467 LCLIMDPHASL
+467 
-478 CTLKHR
+478 
-484 RAPTCSPVQPRCTL
+484 TCSP
-498 VHTGAH
+498 
-504 P
+504 